1 MLETDTP
8 DEVPQ
13 SFQSDLDITQEQ
25 AYLRTYC
32 IAVCHYIPSLMIC
45 N

>member
-13 SFQSDLDITQEQ
+13 SFQSDLNIIQEQ

-32 IAVCHYIPSLMIC
+32 IAVRH
-45 N
+45 